1 MTSTKLRIFL
11 VLAILVVLGVAL
23 TFPHLKGWLTAVVE
37 WTAGLGAWGA
47 ILFVVLFTVATVFLM
62 PASVM
67 CVGAGAVF
75 GLVKG
80 TALVLAGSVLGATA
94 AFLVGR
100 YFARDWVKAKVAHHP
115 HFAAIDAAVA
125 REGWKIVLLARLC
138 PIFPFILLNYALGL
152 TSVRLGHYV
161 FASAIGMVLP
171 MTVLVYLGSLANA
184 ATTEKTTP
192 AKWAL
197 YGVGLVAIVVT
208 TIYLTRLAR
217 RALNEKLPD
226 QTDAP

>member
-11 VLAILVVLGVAL
+11 GLAIVVLLGVAI

-37 WTAGLGAWGA
+37 WAADLGVWGPV
-47 ILFVVLFTVATVFLM
+47 LFVLFFMVAAVFLL
-62 PASVM
+62 PASAM
-67 CVGAGAVF
+67 CLTAGAVF
-75 GLVKG
+75 GLIKG
-80 TALVLAGSVLGATA
+80 ALLVMAGATLGATA

-115 HFAAIDAAVA
+115 HFAAIDAAVG

-152 TSVRLGHYV
+152 TSVRLRHYV
-161 FASAIGMVLP
+161 VASAIGMILP
-171 MTVLVYLGSLANA
+171 MTVLVYIGSLANA
-184 ATTEKTTP
+184 ATTGGQTP

-197 YGVGLVAIVVT
+197 YGVGLIAIVIA
-208 TIYLTRLAR
+208 TIYITRLAR
-217 RALNEKLPD
+217 RALTEKLPD
-226 QTDAP
+226 NQTR